1 VRHVFE
7 VFSEGTSNPW
17 GVDFNDL
24 GHAFQTA
31 CVIPHLYHV
40 IQGARYERQAGQHFN
55 PWTFDDIKTIA
66 RHRHWTGGQ
75 WNNAD
80 REKSDAIGGG
90 HAHCGACVYLG
101 GAWPARYRN
110 KLFMNNIHG
119 ARLNEDR
126 LTPAG
131 SGYVGD
137 GEPDFLFANDTWSQ
151 FISLQTGPD
160 GQMVLIDW
168 YDRNQCHHHD
178 TETHDRGNGRIFKVM
193 YDRGDTA
200 AVKVDLAKET
210 DETLVEL
217 LSHDNDW
224 FVRHA
229 RRLLQE
235 RAMAGRLADDIVGL
249 LDTKLAAAPTAAKRL
264 RVIWAMHVTGALD
277 ARRSEALLDDPDPA
291 VRAWAIQLA
300 NETGSIPLE
309 TRIGRY
315 RQLAADDPSPIV
327 RLALC
332 SALQRIPTEARW
344 DICTGLVGHA
354 EDAEDHNLPLMN
366 WYAIEPL
373 VTLDPQRAMS
383 LAAASRIPAV
393 SRYII
398 RRAASEEACYEALVA
413 RLAAADSAT
422 RKWMLEEIVTALAAR
437 GRMTAPKAWEQGYEA
452 VSVDADEGVRRLAGV
467 VAVRFGDPR
476 VLPQLRAFLADR
488 DADVAKRQEALEALV
503 SSRDEGMP
511 PVLHGL
517 VDDPIMQR
525 NAIVALAAIPH
536 DATPKVLLDAYEG
549 LSDESRQAAIAT
561 LVSRPAWTLALLD
574 AIDAEQLPRGD
585 LSAFTVGR
593 LAQSADAQVIAKLNQ
608 VWGTIRTTPED
619 RKGEFDKWRTAFK
632 PAAMKSADLSH
643 GREVFVKTC
652 GSCHLLHGQGGRIGP
667 DITGSNRADL
677 EYLLA
682 NLLDPSAIVGRDY
695 QTTTVITEDGRSIAG
710 IVVKESPT
718 SVTLQTP
725 TEQVT
730 VPLDDIESRVLS
742 PQSLMPEN
750 QLGQLKPE
758 EARDLVAYLR
768 HPTQVPLPGEG
779 PPPFDG
785 DGRIPGV
792 VEGESLK
799 IASKSLGDARPQDMT
814 SFKAGRWSGN
824 SHVWWTGGRPGA
836 ELVLEVPV
844 EVRGRYDVVAVCS
857 KAHDYGTVTLSWN
870 GAKPTAPVDLFDK
883 DAVSNTPEV
892 SLGVFDL
899 EPGTVPLTVEIVGEN
914 PTATKA
920 WMFGLDYIRFV
931 PVKIP
936 EAAP

>member
-1 VRHVFE
+1 
-7 VFSEGTSNPW
+7 
-17 GVDFNDL
+17 
-24 GHAFQTA
+24 
-31 CVIPHLYHV
+31 
-40 IQGARYERQAGQHFN
+40 
-55 PWTFDDIKTIA
+55 
-66 RHRHWTGGQ
+66 
-75 WNNAD
+75 
-80 REKSDAIGGG
+80 
-90 HAHCGACVYLG
+90 
-101 GAWPARYRN
+101 
-110 KLFMNNIHG
+110 
-119 ARLNEDR
+119 
-126 LTPAG
+126 
-131 SGYVGD
+131 
-137 GEPDFLFANDTWSQ
+137 
-151 FISLQTGPD
+151 
-160 GQMVLIDW
+160 
-168 YDRNQCHHHD
+168 
-178 TETHDRGNGRIFKVM
+178 
-193 YDRGDTA
+193 
-200 AVKVDLAKET
+200 
-210 DETLVEL
+210 
-217 LSHDNDW
+217 
-224 FVRHA
+224 
-229 RRLLQE
+229 
-235 RAMAGRLADDIVGL
+235 
-249 LDTKLAAAPTAAKRL
+249 
-264 RVIWAMHVTGALD
+264 
-277 ARRSEALLDDPDPA
+277 
-291 VRAWAIQLA
+291 
-300 NETGSIPLE
+300 
-309 TRIGRY
+309 
-315 RQLAADDPSPIV
+315 
-327 RLALC
+327 
-332 SALQRIPTEARW
+332 
-344 DICTGLVGHA
+344 
-354 EDAEDHNLPLMN
+354 
-366 WYAIEPL
+366 
-373 VTLDPQRAMS
+373 
-383 LAAASRIPAV
+383 
-393 SRYII
+393 
-398 RRAASEEACYEALVA
+398 
-413 RLAAADSAT
+413 
-422 RKWMLEEIVTALAAR
+422 MLEEIVTALAAR

-488 DADVAKRQEALEALV
+488 DADIAKRQEALEALV
-503 SSRDEGMP
+503 SSRDEGTP

-525 NAIVALAAIPH
+525 NATVALAAIPH